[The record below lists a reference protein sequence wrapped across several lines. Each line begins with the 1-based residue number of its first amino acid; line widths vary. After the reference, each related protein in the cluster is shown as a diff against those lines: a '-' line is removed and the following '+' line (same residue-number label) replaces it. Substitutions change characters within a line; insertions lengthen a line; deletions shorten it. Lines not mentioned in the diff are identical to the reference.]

1 MLLLCSTPTVPKTRL
16 LLLTDPIAKSSTSRF
31 ISSDSLHTLF
41 LQNNYPVFCCQ
52 LPPLIIKYVTK
63 VKRKTCFFFD
73 RQSSTMVGGRSFSA
87 TASNHTMAVVAP
99 PIGATVQSI
108 GMSVLVSLLEVLW
121 SVAIQNK
128 WRMSIKRGSW
138 LSEFHLE

>member
-1 MLLLCSTPTVPKTRL
+1 
-16 LLLTDPIAKSSTSRF
+16 
-31 ISSDSLHTLF
+31 
-41 LQNNYPVFCCQ
+41 
-52 LPPLIIKYVTK
+52 
-63 VKRKTCFFFD
+63 
-73 RQSSTMVGGRSFSA
+73 MVGGRSFSA